1 MAVLILALNH
11 GDIALSSA
19 KNSADGRRTTRIG
32 KHDATGTTTSRVQI
46 THVHEKSYSLRHVVV
61 GGVHTFRDLLGGK
74 LLTGL
79 QGRQEHQN
87 AERDIRECCQ
97 THGYSFSSLVPPHI
111 NTCSSGYA
119 QLVKAVRVQKSYI
132 GIV

>member
-1 MAVLILALNH
+1 MAVLILTLNH

-19 KNSADGRRTTRIG
+19 KNSADGRRTTSVG
-32 KHDATGTTTSRVQI
+32 KHDATGATASRIQV
-46 THVHEKSYSLRHVVV
+46 THVHKESHSLRHVVV
-61 GGVHTFRDLLGGK
+61 GGIHSLRDLLGGK

-79 QGRQEHQN
+79 QSRQEHQN

-97 THGYSFSSLVPPHI
+97 THGYSFSSLVPLHI
-111 NTCSSGYA
+111 STCSSGYA
-119 QLVKAVRVQKSYI
+119 QLVKAVNIQKSYI